1 MTDNLLQNSSCPGV
15 NRRDFFSHFGTG
27 LKGIALASL
36 LSPDLRAAESKPPKK
51 NFEDLK
57 PRPPH
62 FRGRAKAVIQLFMN
76 GGPSQVDLFDPK
88 PTLTRLDGTASPA
101 RIAEEL
107 TFPKAAGGLLA
118 SPFEFSKHGKCGMDI
133 SNALPHLHKHA
144 DEIALIRSMVGEHF
158 NHEQSL
164 YLIHNGR
171 IVPGRPSLG
180 AWAVYALGSVNQNLP
195 AYVVLDDPTALPV
208 NRTQSWHSGFL
219 SPVFQ
224 GTRLRAKGSPILNL
238 SPPQGIP
245 GGVREAEMALLRKL
259 DEKHTHARPLNPDLT
274 ARIASYELAAR
285 MQLSATDALDLRQ
298 ETERTRTM
306 YGLDGTADQVSY
318 GRRCLMARRLV
329 ERGVRYVQ
337 IFIEGQIWDSHMR
350 LKPHL
355 LNATRKTDQAISA
368 LLTDLRER
376 GLSDEVLVIWNGEFG
391 RMPTAQLPE
400 RGDLG
405 RAGRDHGPSGFSL
418 WMAGAGIKPGTIYG
432 STDDIGYRAEENPVT
447 VHDFHATI
455 LHLLGLNHR
464 NVFYTQPSHRRD
476 RLTDEYPAKVVKGIL
491 S

>member
-1 MTDNLLQNSSCPGV
+1 
-15 NRRDFFSHFGTG
+15 
-27 LKGIALASL
+27 
-36 LSPDLRAAESKPPKK
+36 
-51 NFEDLK
+51 
-57 PRPPH
+57 
-62 FRGRAKAVIQLFMN
+62 
-76 GGPSQVDLFDPK
+76 
-88 PTLTRLDGTASPA
+88 
-101 RIAEEL
+101 
-107 TFPKAAGGLLA
+107 LLA
-118 SPFEFSKHGKCGMDI
+118 SPFEFSKHGQCGMDM
-133 SNALPHLHKHA
+133 SDAVPHLHKHA
-144 DEIALIRSMVGEHF
+144 DEIALVRSMVGEHF

-180 AWAVYALGSVNQNLP
+180 AWAVYALGSVSQNLP
-195 AYVVLDDPTALPV
+195 AYVVLDDPIALPITGI
-208 NRTQSWHSGFL
+208 RSWESGFL

-238 SPPQGIP
+238 RPPQGIP
-245 GGVREAEMALLRKL
+245 GGVRKAEMSLLRNL
-259 DEKHTHARPLNPDLT
+259 DEKHRHERQLQEDLG

-285 MQLSATDALDLRQ
+285 MQLSATDALDLNE
-298 ETERTRTM
+298 ETEKTRRM
-306 YGLDGTADQVSY
+306 YGLDGTPDQVSY

-337 IFIEGQIWDSHMR
+337 IFIEGQIWDSHMK

-355 LNATRKTDQAISA
+355 LHATRKTDQAVSA

-376 GLSDEVLVIWNGEFG
+376 GLLDDVLVIWNGEFG

-400 RGDLG
+400 GGDLS

-455 LHLLGLNHR
+455 LHLLGLKHR
-464 NVFYTQPSHRRD
+464 NVFYTQPSHRQD
-476 RLTDEYPAKVVKGIL
+476 RLTDEYPARVVEGIL
-491 S
+491 A